1 MSELKPADSATSSI
15 AIQQNSR
22 SYIPPALDQEVL
34 RGDSMRRVRF
44 LLEYAK
50 AEEALRA
57 WGCGPQSRFSDLCVR
72 KDDPGRHAFWYEEA
86 QRFANLASQGGG
98 ALTADGGGP

>member
-57 WGCGPQSRFSDLCVR
+57 CGKMIRKGMRFGMRKPVDWLTLHRNVAERSPQI
-72 KDDPGRHAFWYEEA
+72 
-86 QRFANLASQGGG
+86 GGSV
-98 ALTADGGGP
+98 TM